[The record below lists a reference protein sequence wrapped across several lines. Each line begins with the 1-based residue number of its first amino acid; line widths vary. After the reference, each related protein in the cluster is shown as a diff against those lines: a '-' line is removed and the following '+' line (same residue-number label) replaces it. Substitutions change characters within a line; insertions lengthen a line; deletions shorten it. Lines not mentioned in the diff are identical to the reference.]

1 MTRYIAL
8 VDGQDGSFGAFF
20 PDAPGCVAMALTQD
34 EVINDAADAL
44 AEWVADE
51 LGDGREAPIARS
63 VEKLLADEEVR
74 VALGRGAI
82 LASIPLILET
92 GKLARAN
99 ISLDAGL
106 LANIDEAAR
115 NRGVTRSAFLAAAAR
130 EKIKANA

>member
-8 VDGQDGSFGAFF
+8 VDGEDGAYGVVF
-20 PDAPGCVAMALTQD
+20 PDAPGCVAMAASQE

-51 LGDGREAPIARS
+51 LADGRALPAARP
-63 VEKLLADEEVR
+63 VEKLLMDEEVR
-74 VALGRGAI
+74 TALGRGAI

-130 EKIKANA
+130 EKIKARA

>member
-1 MTRYIAL
+1 MSRYIAL
-8 VDGQDGSFGAFF
+8 VDGEDGTYGAVF
-20 PDAPGCVAMALTQD
+20 PDAPGCTAMAGTQD

-51 LGDGREAPIARS
+51 LAEGRALPVSRS
-63 VEKLLADEEVR
+63 IEELLKDDEVR
-74 VALGRGAI
+74 AALGKGAI
-82 LASIPLILET
+82 LASVPLILES